1 MPIIIGISL
10 NFLYMAKYKYG
21 QNELDLQNLITNLS
35 NNVDSYVQSKTDWS
49 QAQKESFKEGYRNYI
64 TGLQDQL
71 NNNTDRFS
79 ADEFGTITDKQGQI
93 KNNTDTDYVYNKKG
107 ELLDPTTT
115 SEKKLK
121 KGTPFYRNQ
130 EVAIFNNI
138 IAKGMVNKMKEEQ
151 QNIPSLADYWQQ
163 QYNPKGDLADY
174 ASVATLDK
182 EGEYTNRIAEIK
194 GLWDRYKQKYQLSPE
209 QTSKYEAL
217 INSLDTEG
225 VGTDKWKNQI
235 IRNSAAAGVGKF
247 FTGYLGF
254 DAPKPERAFDINNDE
269 DVIKRYQLEEQIR
282 LHPEL
287 RATLIANARAQ
298 YNAET
303 QAYLDQ
309 DAANKKQQADVAYKQ
324 KLNEFWKTHPELAN
338 VHRRQTKDNFSIG
351 VTAKNKELSDR
362 FSNPIGDKKGWND
375 NINQTFKRANKIGDY
390 FYTPL
395 TQPIILT
402 TGHKITNLG
411 QLYSYLFPYLEQNN
425 LLTSFDKVQDKA
437 GNTVYRLKDSK
448 NNKGEW
454 LYMFYH
460 NGKLRTY
467 RSKSY
472 QDLLPKA
479 QEGLK
484 FETARSIRDKQQT
497 AATKARAKATGKTYQ
512 QQKAADS
519 PVQWSGADIARLTG
533 VVADIASI
541 PAAYVPG
548 YGTAA
553 SAILGLSST
562 AANLGA
568 DLSDGTMS
576 TLDAFKNAG
585 VNVGFDALGLFGGV
599 GKGGK
604 IAKTVLR
611 YAPRV
616 LTILGTL
623 EGVKNAPQITASF
636 KKLINTGYKSLTVQD
651 WQNISQG
658 IGIATGIGSGVGRK
672 IKQHNNTI
680 QGTKV
685 GVRFKDKKTGES
697 KIFTFEGNDAKAIRN
712 AKNDAEIQTITNK
725 YKELKGF
732 ELQHVNKLS
741 GLHWKGMKDSN
752 TSKYQ
757 LPVTTQSQKTQ
768 LYDVYSNGKVT
779 WTNKEGIRG
788 WLQPY
793 GGQTIDARHSLLSDD
808 SKLSNKIL
816 SSAGSAIDSFGQA
829 LHMATNNQGVTG
841 LPAIIGTPTPYK
853 PYQGDFGFL
862 DKRITFLQRQNKQ
875 RQNVISNID
884 DSINRRQ
891 KQIKD
896 QQMQNTQTALN
907 RAFAESFSGQ
917 IPTTLSSAQ
926 KKRRREIR
934 EAFAKDT
941 GQRSV
946 EAIKRANDVLN
957 AIIYNKSRTQLATI
971 PKLQF
976 NLPPIIPYKFNIP
989 NQYNGAPSFMW
1000 DNRLALPTPQ
1010 VKKIKTSKKSKL
1022 QKAKNKVYK
1031 RGGVIKASTG
1041 IKTPW
1046 FNGLQPVNKD
1056 TDFKSNWDTSTLY
1069 AGDTSKGLISPYAST
1084 KAGNAI
1090 GRYTPTEGY
1099 TREQARTVE
1108 QGDLYKNFINNL
1120 FNEDG
1125 TFNEVG
1131 EAWAKKVDNLI
1142 PHDSTASFYD
1152 PKTKKLRT
1160 QWVTTNNNIYGG
1172 APKTYTNLRDYVQNV
1187 MNDNIIGARHNIFV
1201 KKGKRYFYKDTNG
1214 NIVYVNPQ
1222 DLSKYDAPDK
1232 GNDVFENGTLWSD
1245 YELTGLKPEAT
1256 TFGTNINNEIKK
1268 KTSVN
1273 ISNLLNS
1280 LSPTK
1285 TYGLARAIAAA
1296 RNNSRMLSKSITQPV
1311 LLDPNEIHRNVYS
1324 DLGSEMQGQQQAAE
1338 LQRLAT
1344 TQAGADFD
1352 RNAAMAL
1359 DAKLK
1364 GIELKDLKFKNS
1376 NDLQRQSAEASW
1388 AQEKDNKQS
1397 RWQTAQTNR
1406 EAIYEN
1412 DIANLQRKLATQAQ
1426 NFQIWDT
1433 FAQQLQQEAATDWQ
1447 ANRARMDSMAE
1458 NDINSAIRNNIKAYV
1473 SDISPEDE
1481 QLWNE
1486 IQSGKKSS
1494 TTLTPTESARFRIL
1508 SEKANQAKY
1517 EQLRQYYKMPKN
1529 RWSNYTIGNRVF
1541 APVIELSAKDG
1552 GKLQVARLRA
1562 ATADADRFYKT
1573 TKDFADRTERAIAR
1587 LTTKKKKKKQ

>member
-138 IAKGMVNKMKEEQ
+138 IAKGMVDKMKEEQ

-174 ASVATLDK
+174 ASVAALDK

-217 INSLDTEG
+217 INSLDAEG

-247 FTGYLGF
+247 FTGYLSF

-269 DVIKRYQLEEQIR
+269 DVIKRYQLEATIAA
-282 LHPEL
+282 HPEL
-287 RATLIANARAQ
+287 REKLLAYYRDQ
-298 YNAET
+298 YRNES
-303 QAYLDQ
+303 QQ
-309 DAANKKQQADVAYKQ
+309 DAAKIDDYYKQQADAAYKQ
-324 KLNEFWKTHPELAN
+324 KLNEFWKTHPKLAN

-351 VTAKNKELSDR
+351 VTAKNKELTDR
-362 FSNPIGDKKGWND
+362 FSNPIGDKKGWNY

-448 NNKGEW
+448 NSKGEW

-576 TLDAFKNAG
+576 TLDAIKNAG

-611 YAPRV
+611 YTPRI
-616 LTILGTL
+616 LAAIGTIQGL
-623 EGVKNAPQITASF
+623 KNAPEITSSF
-636 KKLINTGYKSLTVQD
+636 KKLTNDGWSSLTVQD

-658 IGIATGIGSGVGRK
+658 IGLVTGIGGGVVRK
-672 IKQHNNTI
+672 VNNNLRHTENTWN
-680 QGTKV
+680 QV
-685 GVRFKDKKTGES
+685 GVKLKNKKTGEV
-697 KIFTFEGNDAKAIRN
+697 KMFTFKGEDAKAIRN
-712 AKNDAEIQTITNK
+712 AKNNTEIEAITNK
-725 YKELKGF
+725 YGKLRGYEL
-732 ELQHVNKLS
+732 EHVNKLS
-741 GLHWKGMKDSN
+741 VPHFRKIGRNQDTGEFNLNPFTVKS
-752 TSKYQ
+752 T
-757 LPVTTQSQKTQ
+757 KTQ
-768 LYDVYSNGKVT
+768 LYDIYQDKNGNVYA
-779 WTNKEGIRG
+779 NKEGIRG

-793 GGQTIDARHSLLSDD
+793 GASKNHIWNHKVNNYIPKSQQLNIPKVRKKAQPVSIDSEIRAAENERTANQALFDEYKTASQNRETIRNDASKTADEKKAADDQLRTAIQALGGEQTAYQ
-808 SKLSNKIL
+808 KLISTINQNENAVYTDTSNKQVQASWKDIL
-816 SSAGSAIDSFGQA
+816 SK
-829 LHMATNNQGVTG
+829 
-841 LPAIIGTPTPYK
+841 YK
-853 PYQGDFGFL
+853 VG
-862 DKRITFLQRQNKQ
+862 
-875 RQNVISNID
+875 
-884 DSINRRQ
+884 
-891 KQIKD
+891 
-896 QQMQNTQTALN
+896 
-907 RAFAESFSGQ
+907 
-917 IPTTLSSAQ
+917 
-926 KKRRREIR
+926 
-934 EAFAKDT
+934 
-941 GQRSV
+941 
-946 EAIKRANDVLN
+946 
-957 AIIYNKSRTQLATI
+957 
-971 PKLQF
+971 
-976 NLPPIIPYKFNIP
+976 
-989 NQYNGAPSFMW
+989 
-1000 DNRLALPTPQ
+1000 
-1010 VKKIKTSKKSKL
+1010 
-1022 QKAKNKVYK
+1022 YK

-1131 EAWAKKVDNLI
+1131 EAWAKKVDKLI
-1142 PHDSTASFYD
+1142 PQDSTASFYD

-1222 DLSKYDAPDK
+1222 DLSKYNVSDK

-1447 ANRARMDSMAE
+1447 VNRARMDSMAE

-1517 EQLRQYYKMPKN
+1517 EQLRQYYKIPKN

-1541 APVIELSAKDG
+1541 APVINLSAKDG

>member
-1 MPIIIGISL
+1 MSIIIGISL
-10 NFLYMAKYKYG
+10 NFLYMVKYKYG

-138 IAKGMVNKMKEEQ
+138 IAKGMVDKMKEKQ

-174 ASVATLDK
+174 TSVAALDK
-182 EGEYTNRIAEIK
+182 KGEYTNRIAEIK

-254 DAPKPERAFDINNDE
+254 DAPKPKRAFNINNDE
-269 DVIKRYQLEEQIR
+269 DVIKRYQLEATIAT
-282 LHPEL
+282 HPEL
-287 RATLIANARAQ
+287 REKLLAYYRDQ
-298 YNAET
+298 YRNEGQKEA
-303 QAYLDQ
+303 
-309 DAANKKQQADVAYKQ
+309 DAIDNYYKQQAAVAHTK
-324 KLNEFWKTHPELAN
+324 KLNEFWRAHPALYDVRKRNTE
-338 VHRRQTKDNFSIG
+338 NFSIG
-351 VTAKNKELSDR
+351 VETTNSKLSNSFIDPLKPTQWN
-362 FSNPIGDKKGWND
+362 SNILETLQN
-375 NINQTFKRANKIGDY
+375 ANRTGNY
-390 FYTPL
+390 FYTKFKN
-395 TQPIILT
+395 PIKLT
-402 TGHKITNLG
+402 TGHTINNLG
-411 QLYSYLFPYLEQNN
+411 EFYSYLFPILEKKGYL
-425 LLTSFDKVQDKA
+425 TMFDKKQDKA
-437 GNTVYRLKDSK
+437 GNTIYRLKNSK
-448 NNKGEW
+448 NKAGEW
-454 LYMFYH
+454 LYMFKIG

-472 QDLLPKA
+472 QNLLPKA
-479 QEGLK
+479 QVGIKLDSYTESK
-484 FETARSIRDKQQT
+484 NEQQK
-497 AATKARAKATGKTYQ
+497 AVTKARAKATGKTYQ
-512 QQKAADS
+512 QQKIADS
-519 PVQWSGADIARLTG
+519 VTTKWTPQDKARMAG
-533 VVADIASI
+533 VGLDIASMI
-541 PAAYVPG
+541 TGVTGVGAG
-548 YGTAA
+548 A
-553 SAILGLSST
+553 SAALGLGST
-562 AANLGA
+562 GANLYA
-568 DLSDGTMS
+568 DLTDGSMS
-576 TLDAFKNAG
+576 TWQAIKNAG
-585 VNVGFDALGLFGGV
+585 LNVGFDAIGMFGGV

-604 IAKTVLR
+604 IARTLIR
-611 YAPRV
+611 YTPRILYV
-616 LTILGTL
+616 INTIKGLQNVP
-623 EGVKNAPQITASF
+623 EITASF
-636 KKLINTGYKSLTVQD
+636 KKLTNKGWSSLTVQD

-658 IGIATGIGSGVGRK
+658 IGLVTGIVGGAGRK

-680 QGTKV
+680 QGNKV
-685 GVRFKDKKTGES
+685 GVKFKDKKTGES

-725 YKELKGF
+725 YNELKGF

-741 GLHWKGMKDSN
+741 GLHWQGMKDSN
-752 TSKYQ
+752 TFKYQ

-768 LYDVYSNGKVT
+768 LYDVYSDGNVT
-779 WTNKEGIRG
+779 WTNKAGIRG

-808 SKLSNKIL
+808 SK
-816 SSAGSAIDSFGQA
+816 SSAGSDIDS
-829 LHMATNNQGVTG
+829 
-841 LPAIIGTPTPYK
+841 
-853 PYQGDFGFL
+853 
-862 DKRITFLQRQNKQ
+862 
-875 RQNVISNID
+875 
-884 DSINRRQ
+884 
-891 KQIKD
+891 
-896 QQMQNTQTALN
+896 
-907 RAFAESFSGQ
+907 SGQ
-917 IPTTLSSAQ
+917 
-926 KKRRREIR
+926 RNE
-934 EAFAKDT
+934 
-941 GQRSV
+941 
-946 EAIKRANDVLN
+946 
-957 AIIYNKSRTQLATI
+957 
-971 PKLQF
+971 
-976 NLPPIIPYKFNIP
+976 
-989 NQYNGAPSFMW
+989 MH
-1000 DNRLALPTPQ
+1000 
-1010 VKKIKTSKKSKL
+1010 
-1022 QKAKNKVYK
+1022 K
-1031 RGGVIKASTG
+1031 RGGVIKASIG

-1084 KAGNAI
+1084 KTGKAI

-1108 QGDLYKNFINNL
+1108 QGNLYKNFINNL
-1120 FNEDG
+1120 FNENG
-1125 TFNEVG
+1125 NFNEVG

-1152 PKTKKLRT
+1152 PKTKTLRT
-1160 QWVTTNNNIYGG
+1160 QWVTTNNNIYGD

-1222 DLSKYDAPDK
+1222 DLSKYNVSDK

-1296 RNNSRMLSKSITQPV
+1296 RNNSRMLSKSITQPM

-1352 RNAAMAL
+1352 RNAAMTL

-1364 GIELKDLKFKNS
+1364 GIKLKDLKFKNS

-1397 RWQTAQTNR
+1397 RWQAAQTNR

-1447 ANRARMDSMAE
+1447 VNRARMDSMVK

-1529 RWSNYTIGNRVF
+1529 IWSNYTIGNRVF
-1541 APVIELSAKDG
+1541 APVIKLSAKDG